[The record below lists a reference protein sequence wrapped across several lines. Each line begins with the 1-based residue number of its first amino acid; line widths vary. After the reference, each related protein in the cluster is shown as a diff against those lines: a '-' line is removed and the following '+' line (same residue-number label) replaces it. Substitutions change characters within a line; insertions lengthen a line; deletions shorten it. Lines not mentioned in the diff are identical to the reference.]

1 MNILKPFMPRIVV
14 DIAPQE
20 FLFRRGS
27 RQARIAT
34 YMYLSNSD
42 ALVVSV
48 GEAVK
53 ESGHITR
60 VDLFGPLKQSAFDKY
75 ECLEAYFRYGIRK
88 MLGRQYSLRPIL
100 YIRNADSLDQI
111 LCGYH
116 MKLLWL
122 AATNG
127 GAYEC
132 WFIGDRIGSP
142 KNDVEKDYIK
152 IANAMPRP
160 DCEEK
165 SPGGRLQASARP

>member
-14 DIAPQE
+14 DIDPKE
-20 FLFRRGS
+20 FLFRRGA

-34 YMYLSNSD
+34 YMYISNSD

-53 ESGHITR
+53 ESEHITR
-60 VDLFGPLKQSAFDKY
+60 VDLFDPFKQPALDKY

-88 MLGRQYSLRPIL
+88 MLDRKYSLRPIL
-100 YIRNADSLDQI
+100 YIRNADSLSHI

-116 MKLLWL
+116 YKLLWL

-132 WFIGDRIGSP
+132 WFIGDRSGSP
-142 KNDVEKDYIK
+142 KNDMEMDYIK
-152 IANAMPRP
+152 IATAMRP
-160 DCEEK
+160 
-165 SPGGRLQASARP
+165 